1 MILKKPY
8 AFLIKHFKIIHLIL
22 LVITSYIAYRFNKI
36 LDFFSSY
43 NKSSIL
49 VPENAAHNYISF
61 ILFIAIIIVIIFG
74 IIMYRLMKKKHKPSS
89 FYLATII
96 YYILL
101 FIGVVFAYNLINDLS
116 FSTLTQQES
125 RALRDIYTILT
136 VPSVY
141 FIVISLIR
149 GIGFDIKKFNF
160 SKDLEELEIKN
171 EDNEEFEF
179 IVGTDTYKYKRR
191 TRRILRELK
200 YYILENKF
208 FVTIILGS
216 LVVVLLIILFINFNF
231 TNKTYKVGSTI
242 KTDSFIYKINKA
254 YLTNM
259 DKSLKVIHE
268 NKVYLILDMTISSTT
283 SKKEILYPEN
293 FYLKLKDGNTV
304 KYKTSLSYSFSDLG
318 VTYKGDQ
325 IDNKDNHYLL
335 VFEIPKDKTSF
346 RYNLKVYDTSK
357 IKNNTIEKVFKKV
370 KINPTKLQEK
380 PSITTASLNQDLS
393 LGSNL
398 YGNTKIKINSIKKAN
413 SYEYSYDSCDSNN
426 QNCTTKYDFLTPS
439 NPSSQTFLIVN
450 FDLTVDNKT
459 NLYYSLSSDELS
471 KGFFDRFAY
480 INYKTAANNI
490 SSSVTAINIPNQ
502 TNTILLEVTNVI
514 NNTSTYNLEIKT
526 RETNYLISQNNS

>member
-1 MILKKPY
+1 
-8 AFLIKHFKIIHLIL
+8 
-22 LVITSYIAYRFNKI
+22 
-36 LDFFSSY
+36 
-43 NKSSIL
+43 
-49 VPENAAHNYISF
+49 
-61 ILFIAIIIVIIFG
+61 
-74 IIMYRLMKKKHKPSS
+74 
-89 FYLATII
+89 
-96 YYILL
+96 
-101 FIGVVFAYNLINDLS
+101 
-116 FSTLTQQES
+116 
-125 RALRDIYTILT
+125 
-136 VPSVY
+136 
-141 FIVISLIR
+141 
-149 GIGFDIKKFNF
+149 
-160 SKDLEELEIKN
+160 
-171 EDNEEFEF
+171 
-179 IVGTDTYKYKRR
+179 
-191 TRRILRELK
+191 
-200 YYILENKF
+200 
-208 FVTIILGS
+208 
-216 LVVVLLIILFINFNF
+216 
-231 TNKTYKVGSTI
+231 
-242 KTDSFIYKINKA
+242 
-254 YLTNM
+254 M

-283 SKKEILYPEN
+283 TKKEILYPEN